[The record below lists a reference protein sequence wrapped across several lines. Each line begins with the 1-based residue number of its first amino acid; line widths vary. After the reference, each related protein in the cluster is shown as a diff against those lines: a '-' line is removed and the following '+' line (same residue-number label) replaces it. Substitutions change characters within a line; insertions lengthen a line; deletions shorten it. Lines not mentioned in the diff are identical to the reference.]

1 MLALIA
7 MIAFILSPFIKNLGY
22 WPTVTVGFI
31 FLAAHL
37 IWAVGL
43 PWVRAKPA
51 P

>member
-7 MIAFILSPFIKNLGY
+7 LLAFILSPFIDKLGY
-22 WPTVTVGFI
+22 WPLTTVGFI

-37 IWAVGL
+37 VWYVGA
-43 PWVRAKPA
+43 PWLRARPA